1 MILNEK
7 LIHQIEEDIKLCDN
21 QSSITGSEELYKEMI
36 ARYTVMD
43 SNFRNG
49 LPSIKLKSRSAEGEF
64 DYRLELRAIS
74 SKLKMILLMEEKRRE
89 KEQNPHMLKLNKF
102 IERGEKI
109 REEEFHAA
117 SDGFGVSY
125 VSGPQYNQW
134 MSEISIFNERYLK
147 KHPLY
152 NSIHTSY
159 FHKDTN
165 SQAYDNMMG
174 YLRALVEDE
183 EFWNDLS
190 LTLAGNNDKDFEN
203 RKEEETLSTKKVFIV
218 HGHDKLAETE
228 MALFIERIGL
238 KPIILHE
245 QANSGKTII
254 EKIEA
259 NSDVQY
265 AVVLYTPCDVGRAKE
280 EKIEEEKDRARQNV
294 VFEHGYLIGKLGRDK
309 VSALVKGDVETPGDI
324 SGVVYIPM
332 DENKAWQTQLIK
344 EMRSIGLEC
353 DFSKLYS

>member
-49 LPSIKLKSRSAEGEF
+49 LPSIKLKSRSVEGEF

-74 SKLKMILLMEEKRRE
+74 SKLQIMLLSEEKE
-89 KEQNPHMLKLNKF
+89 KEESQNPHVLKLRKF
-102 IERGEKI
+102 IRQGEEIKKQMDLGSSLQNVYD
-109 REEEFHAA
+109 
-117 SDGFGVSY
+117 SDTFVLK
-125 VSGPQYNQW
+125 YNQW
-134 MSEISIFNERYLK
+134 MTEINIFTRRHLK
-147 KHPLY
+147 EHPLY
-152 NSIHTSY
+152 NRIHPISY
-159 FHKDTN
+159 NMNKDI
-165 SQAYDNMMG
+165 DNFNGMMG
-174 YLRALVEDE
+174 YLNALAEDD
-183 EFWNDLS
+183 EFWNKEVKLDEIPILINES
-190 LTLAGNNDKDFEN
+190 NNNNQADTEN
-203 RKEEETLSTKKVFIV
+203 QEEEKMSTKKVFIV

-238 KPIILHE
+238 KPVILHE
-245 QANSGKTII
+245 RANSGKTII

-280 EKIEEEKDRARQNV
+280 ERSEEEKNRARQNV
-294 VFEHGYLIGKLGRDK
+294 VF
-309 VSALVKGDVETPGDI
+309 
-324 SGVVYIPM
+324 
-332 DENKAWQTQLIK
+332 
-344 EMRSIGLEC
+344 
-353 DFSKLYS
+353 